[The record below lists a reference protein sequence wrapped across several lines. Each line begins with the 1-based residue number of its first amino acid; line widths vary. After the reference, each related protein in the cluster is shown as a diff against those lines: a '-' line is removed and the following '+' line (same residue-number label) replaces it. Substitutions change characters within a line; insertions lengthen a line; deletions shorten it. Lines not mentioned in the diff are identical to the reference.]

1 MKYYIFFNNQRLGP
15 YSINEIN
22 SLKLP
27 DTTPVWSNG
36 MAEWSTIAALH
47 LEDSTEKKKI
57 NNDSIS
63 NYQTPSNNP
72 REDFPSNKPKNS
84 TPLIRTIIISS
95 IVLLSFLGVLYYLY
109 HSQNSTSTIPV
120 DSLAYNS
127 ESDQPQTSELSEKP
141 NQSANPRPTTNNLP
155 QDETIVYRENWPSYI
170 TSSNNEY
177 LYSDLGGISS
187 LEISL
192 NNNTPY
198 MLDEVIV
205 SVDYVKTNGGVFKTE
220 TLYFNNVKPNS
231 ISYLPAPNS
240 PRGTSVNHYIL
251 GVQSTEMKLHFPR

>member
-1 MKYYIFFNNQRLGP
+1 MKYYIFFNDQRLGP

-36 MAEWSTIAALH
+36 MAEWSTIAELS
-47 LEDSTEKKKI
+47 LEDSTEDNKI
-57 NNDSIS
+57 KNNSIS
-63 NYQTPSNNP
+63 NYQIPSNTP
-72 REDFPSNKPKNS
+72 RPDFPSNKIKNS
-84 TPLIRTIIISS
+84 SPLIRTIIISS

-127 ESDQPQTSELSEKP
+127 EPDQPQTSELSEKP
-141 NQSANPRPTTNNLP
+141 NQPANPSPTTNNLP
-155 QDETIVYRENWPSYI
+155 QDETLVYRENWPRYI

-177 LYSDLGGISS
+177 LYSDLGGISN

-198 MLDEVIV
+198 VLDQVIIG
-205 SVDYVKTNGGVFKTE
+205 VDYVKTNGGIFKTE
-220 TLYFNNVKPNS
+220 TLYFTNIEPNS

-251 GVQSTEMKLHFPR
+251 GVQSTEMKLDFPQ